1 MNGENA
7 VWIKAS
13 KSDATGDCVEMRG
26 LDHTVLVRDSKN
38 ADTGV
43 LSLGS
48 AGFAAWL
55 SAAKDGEFD
64 RLLDS

>member
-1 MNGENA
+1 MNGDKA

-13 KSDATGDCVEMRG
+13 KSDATGNCVEMCG
-26 LDHTVLVRDSKN
+26 LHHTVLVRDSKN
-38 ADTGV
+38 ASTGV
-43 LSLGS
+43 LKLGS

-64 RLLDS
+64 RLLGS